1 MSAPFYP
8 PQLLLL
14 PIQLQHRLPPPL
26 QSVEL
31 EPLLLLHTF
40 LSLPISTY
48 TVKPSYAF
56 PLALF
61 GLVALHLQSGL
72 LAHFQVLWLVSVA
85 LDVVWLLYKGSTASS
100 TVVFLVGMNMLLK
113 LVSAGAVARVLESG
127 GEVRLEGGGAW
138 GASSASGPGWMGAS
152 GLPGVWNGASGG
164 ARYQTIYDDGQD
176 AAVGGY
182 ATEADAPPIVSPVS
196 APRPSSSAPQ
206 RSGAQQ
212 QPGQGQGQAAQ
223 ATSGDKGGSYQ
234 TIA

>member
-72 LAHFQVLWLVSVA
+72 LAHFQVLWLASVV
-85 LDVVWLLYKGSTASS
+85 LDVVWLLYKGSAASS

-113 LVSAGAVARVLESG
+113 LVSSGAVARVLESG
-127 GEVRLEGGGAW
+127 GEVRLEGGGFGGGGGGGGGAW
-138 GASSASGPGWMGAS
+138 GASSANGPGWMGAS
-152 GLPGVWNGASGG
+152 GLPGGWNAASGESLFPPP
-164 ARYQTIYDDGQD
+164 TFEHGQH
-176 AAVGGY
+176 
-182 ATEADAPPIVSPVS
+182 
-196 APRPSSSAPQ
+196 
-206 RSGAQQ
+206 
-212 QPGQGQGQAAQ
+212 
-223 ATSGDKGGSYQ
+223 
-234 TIA
+234 